1 MLLILN
7 TITILIVLVRMLIR
21 LVIFNY
27 NTLSVLIVLKKPFNS
42 YIFNLSLKIFYY
54 IFKNPF

>member
-21 LVIFNY
+21 LAIFNY
-27 NTLSVLIVLKKPFNS
+27 NTLSEHLLQLATNS
-42 YIFNLSLKIFYY
+42 
-54 IFKNPF
+54 